1 MTDLLIEKIKKLRS
15 KTNVSLIECKEA
27 LVKTD
32 GDIDEAIIFLRTK
45 GILKA
50 QNKNLRKTTCGLIS
64 VLTDNKEKKS
74 IILEINCETDF
85 VSKTEEFVKYA
96 NKLTEFLLYEF
107 ENKDGEILHEE
118 LCANKKLNDE
128 RLSFISKIGENIY
141 IKRVRFIKGNNLF
154 FGYTHGGDFNTGKI
168 GTILSLNENFEND
181 ENIIKDLAMQ
191 IIATKP
197 LYLKKENIPEE
208 VLLKEKKIYLTT
220 AKEKY
225 ADKEKEII
233 TKIIEKQ
240 LEDFIKENTLLE
252 QNFIK
257 NQTIKIKDMIKN
269 KIELIDFVRFEV
281 GEIN

>member
-107 ENKDGEILHEE
+107 ENKDGKVKTKTGKFI
-118 LCANKKLNDE
+118 E
-128 RLSFISKIGENIY
+128 RL
-141 IKRVRFIKGNNLF
+141 
-154 FGYTHGGDFNTGKI
+154 
-168 GTILSLNENFEND
+168 
-181 ENIIKDLAMQ
+181 
-191 IIATKP
+191 
-197 LYLKKENIPEE
+197 
-208 VLLKEKKIYLTT
+208 
-220 AKEKY
+220 
-225 ADKEKEII
+225 
-233 TKIIEKQ
+233 
-240 LEDFIKENTLLE
+240 
-252 QNFIK
+252 
-257 NQTIKIKDMIKN
+257 
-269 KIELIDFVRFEV
+269 
-281 GEIN
+281 